1 MMFGYGC
8 NVKVAKTFKVAPTS
22 THHDTEMT
30 KKGYQI
36 SAHFQHFLIFIAD
49 QPTHQNWR

>member
-1 MMFGYGC
+1 MMFGYGW
-8 NVKVAKTFKVAPTS
+8 NVKVDKTFEVVPTS

-49 QPTHQNWR
+49 